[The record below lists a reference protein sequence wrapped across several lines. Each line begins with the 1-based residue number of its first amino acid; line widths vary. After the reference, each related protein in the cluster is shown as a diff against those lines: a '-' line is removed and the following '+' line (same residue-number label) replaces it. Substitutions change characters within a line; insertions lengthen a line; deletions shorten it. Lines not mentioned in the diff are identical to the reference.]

1 MRKKVWYEML
11 QIKFGEI
18 YLSLYI
24 DLQKNLKRYIKIA
37 TLIFSGSG
45 VFGWA
50 FWEPLAWIA
59 CIIIAI
65 IQLISL
71 IENQIVRSDS
81 ELEEIS
87 ILRGMYLKYLAK
99 LEELW
104 YDIENNTKKENRI
117 KEVYF
122 ELKNT
127 DFVKIEKL
135 DDKLSIKHWKK
146 LVNKADART
155 RDYFKN
161 FE

>member
-18 YLSLYI
+18 YLSLYL
-24 DLQKNLKRYIKIA
+24 DFQKDLKRYIKIA

-50 FWEPLAWIA
+50 FWEPLAWVA
-59 CIIIAI
+59 CIIIAV
-65 IQLISL
+65 IQLIAL

-87 ILRGMYLKYLAK
+87 VLRNMYLKYLTK

-104 YDIENNTKKENRI
+104 YECDNNSKKEKRI
-117 KEVYF
+117 KKEF
-122 ELKNT
+122 FMLKDT
-127 DFVKIEKL
+127 DFVAIEKL
-135 DDKLSIKHWKK
+135 DDKLNIKHWKK
-146 LVNKADART
+146 LKKKADIRT
-155 RDYFKN
+155 REYFNN
-161 FE
+161 F